1 MAKKKETAKRTC
13 TATELP
19 DDPHRTKKK
28 KKNDDEVYVV
38 EDIVDFRT
46 KGNQKEWLV
55 KWKGQRKACWLL
67 VHNQAQALLSLV
79 RTCVHIVNRRTGTTY
94 AWLSA
99 FIRHATDT
107 KDESKAQC

>member
-1 MAKKKETAKRTC
+1 MAKKKETAKR

-19 DDPHRTKKK
+19 DDPHRTKKKK

-46 KGNQKEWLV
+46 TGKQKEWLV

-67 VHNQAQALLSLV
+67 VHNQAQV
-79 RTCVHIVNRRTGTTY
+79 
-94 AWLSA
+94 
-99 FIRHATDT
+99 
-107 KDESKAQC
+107 

>member
-46 KGNQKEWLV
+46 KGKQITRHHARAQQHSAGYSCKI
-55 KWKGQRKACWLL
+55 KRKRGC
-67 VHNQAQALLSLV
+67 H
-79 RTCVHIVNRRTGTTY
+79 
-94 AWLSA
+94 
-99 FIRHATDT
+99 
-107 KDESKAQC
+107 